1 MKDFDFRRVATA
13 AGVPCALLVLGVLVS
28 VGLSGCD
35 KKVDPEVIRT
45 ALRMSG
51 KYGSNFGLKKWA
63 EKDPGSAK
71 ECATAL
77 AANIKGVLIP
87 YLDGGNLPA
96 SSEVQ
101 AFISSSLFKGVNP
114 AVKEAIVAASVAL
127 DAVLPVPKADTYLTA
142 EHISY
147 IKAFLTGLQQGCDQY
162 IGQAEGKAQAEPPPV
177 WIK

>member
-1 MKDFDFRRVATA
+1 MSFDWRWVSMR
-13 AGVPCALLVLGVLVS
+13 AGVPCAMLVAFTLMV
-28 VGLSGCD
+28 VGMTGCD
-35 KKVDPEVIRT
+35 KKVDPEVVRS
-45 ALRMSG
+45 ALRLTG

-63 EKDPGSAK
+63 EKDPKSAK

-77 AANIKGVLIP
+77 SANIKGTLIP
-87 YLDGGNLPA
+87 YLDGGNLPS

-101 AFISSSLFKGVNP
+101 AMINSSLFKNVNA

-142 EHISY
+142 EHVSY
-147 IKAFLTGLQQGCDQY
+147 IKAFLTGLSQGCDQFSSDKP
-162 IGQAEGKAQAEPPPV
+162 QAEVNV